1 LQRTLLRRFHSKLA
15 KLPSRKLA
23 NSWRPFF
30 TPLPNV
36 VEHHIDVARCHNL
49 FPYALDL
56 GRVGDID
63 LAVIM
68 ADRLALEHVFA
79 GLSTVKLPWRDSGG
93 EGGRRP
99 EVSGAAALEAA
110 QSELPSA
117 AGRVFSFLSDNSDV
131 VREEIVRQPDACRV
145 VKVDKQ
151 A

>member
-1 LQRTLLRRFHSKLA
+1 
-15 KLPSRKLA
+15 
-23 NSWRPFF
+23 
-30 TPLPNV
+30 
-36 VEHHIDVARCHNL
+36 
-49 FPYALDL
+49 
-56 GRVGDID
+56 
-63 LAVIM
+63 M

-79 GLSTVKLPWRDSGG
+79 GLSTVKLPWRHSGG